1 MPTDDDAVGY
11 RDALRA
17 CTCSRAIDATQL
29 GAPCS
34 AMYEDASNAQITMF
48 GTENATLP
56 TNHTLPI
63 WRDVP
68 LPTRYR

>member
-1 MPTDDDAVGY
+1 LHV
-11 RDALRA
+11 
-17 CTCSRAIDATQL
+17 TQL

-56 TNHTLPI
+56 TNHTYTDLEG
-63 WRDVP
+63 RTVTNP
-68 LPTRYR
+68 LPVASSDAWELTTGGNGCS